1 MIAGMIQIFAKISTA
16 SQAAEHAQTILN
28 AASAHMLRV
37 SYGVTYGVM

>member
-1 MIAGMIQIFAKISTA
+1 MIAGMIQIAKISTA

-37 SYGVTYGVM
+37 SYGVM